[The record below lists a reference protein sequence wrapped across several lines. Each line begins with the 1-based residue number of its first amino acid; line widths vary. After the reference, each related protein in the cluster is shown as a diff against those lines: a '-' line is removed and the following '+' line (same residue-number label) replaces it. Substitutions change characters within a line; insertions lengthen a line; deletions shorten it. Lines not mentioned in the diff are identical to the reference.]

1 MGKQMKRRQF
11 IALLGG
17 TTLGWPLAARARQPA
32 IPMIGYVNSGTLA
45 ANTNNVAAFRQS
57 LKGAGFI
64 EGQNVAIEFR
74 WGENQFDR
82 LPALLADLINRPV
95 SVIVG
100 NTLSVLRAKAAT
112 TTIPVVFTTGSDPV
126 RDGLVTSLN
135 RPGGN
140 VTGVVFITG
149 ELGAKRLE
157 LLRRLAPKATTIA
170 TLVNPNTPET
180 ETERRDL
187 QAAAQAIGQE
197 LIILNVSSDRD
208 IEKAFAT
215 LVQRGVGALYVGTGT
230 FMFNSRQQIVAFA
243 ARHGIPAI
251 YTARESV
258 AVGGLMSYGTS
269 ITDAYRQA
277 AIYAARILKGE
288 KPADLPV
295 MQSTKFELVINL
307 KTAKT
312 LGLDVPP
319 ALLALADE
327 VIE

>member
-17 TTLGWPLAARARQPA
+17 TTLGWPLAARAQQPA

-100 NTLSVLRAKAAT
+100 NTLSVLRSKAAT
-112 TTIPVVFTTGSDPV
+112 TTIPIVFTTGSDPV

-140 VTGVVFITG
+140 ATGVVFFAG
-149 ELGAKRLE
+149 VLGAKRLE
-157 LLRRLAPKATTIA
+157 LFRQIVPKARTIA
-170 TLVNPNTPET
+170 MLVNPNSPET
-180 ETERRDL
+180 EAERREVP
-187 QAAAQAIGQE
+187 AAAQAIGQQ
-197 LIILNVSSDRD
+197 LIILDVSSDRD
-208 IEKAFAT
+208 IEIAFET
-215 LVQRGVGALYVGTGT
+215 LLQRG
-230 FMFNSRQQIVAFA
+230 
-243 ARHGIPAI
+243 
-251 YTARESV
+251 
-258 AVGGLMSYGTS
+258 
-269 ITDAYRQA
+269 
-277 AIYAARILKGE
+277 
-288 KPADLPV
+288 AD
-295 MQSTKFELVINL
+295 
-307 KTAKT
+307 
-312 LGLDVPP
+312 
-319 ALLALADE
+319 
-327 VIE
+327 